1 MKLFLCKDCLGFVVQ
16 AWSGTTVWDTSP
28 YVVPDTKLLIKHLK
42 LVWLGAPYM
51 KYRLV
56 VH

>member
-16 AWSGTTVWDTSP
+16 AWSGPTVWDTGP